1 MKSFL
6 KNIFSASIGVLL
18 AIGVLSLI
26 GFVMMVGVVASSEQK
41 IDIKKNSVLHIHL
54 NGPLTE
60 VATSDPIND
69 LLAMGSEGS
78 LSLDELRTALKQAK
92 DMDEIK
98 GVFLEGGL
106 VETEPATLQELRSCL
121 EDFKKSGKF
130 IFSYA
135 DDYTQGVFYLSSLA
149 DKIAVNPEG
158 SVSWRGMSSNPIF
171 FKETL
176 EKIGVKMQVFKVGK
190 FKSAVEPYINTEMSE
205 PNRLQVKSYIGSIW
219 NQFVSSVSESR
230 NIPVDSL
237 QVYADR
243 YAPLWTAQE
252 LVKTHLVDTLTYV
265 DGAKKMLRQMAGIED
280 DDKLNLVSAA
290 DICSQASN
298 GKGKTIAVYYA
309 SGEIIQ
315 EENPS
320 MTGMGG
326 EYIVGKTVVEDM
338 EKLMNDDDVEAVVLR
353 INSPGGSAY
362 ASEQMWHAIKELG
375 KKKPLVVSMGGFA
388 ASGGYYMS
396 CAAPYIF
403 ADATTLTGSIG
414 IFGMIPDAS
423 ELIQNKLGLRFD
435 QVSTNKM
442 SDFIV
447 GNFSRPMTETECMMV
462 QRKVEEGYRLFL
474 SRVAEGRKKSTA
486 EIDSIAQ
493 GRVWT
498 GEQAIAIGLVDKL
511 GTLDDAV
518 KYIAEKA
525 KLGDKYHTVS
535 YPQQDPWYMELLN
548 EKKTSY
554 YESQVRSVLGEF
566 YQPMMELKKIQSRD
580 AIQAR
585 MPFDPNI
592 R

>member
-1 MKSFL
+1 
-6 KNIFSASIGVLL
+6 
-18 AIGVLSLI
+18 
-26 GFVMMVGVVASSEQK
+26 
-41 IDIKKNSVLHIHL
+41 
-54 NGPLTE
+54 
-60 VATSDPIND
+60 
-69 LLAMGSEGS
+69 
-78 LSLDELRTALKQAK
+78 
-92 DMDEIK
+92 
-98 GVFLEGGL
+98 
-106 VETEPATLQELRSCL
+106 
-121 EDFKKSGKF
+121 
-130 IFSYA
+130 
-135 DDYTQGVFYLSSLA
+135 
-149 DKIAVNPEG
+149 
-158 SVSWRGMSSNPIF
+158 
-171 FKETL
+171 
-176 EKIGVKMQVFKVGK
+176 
-190 FKSAVEPYINTEMSE
+190 
-205 PNRLQVKSYIGSIW
+205 
-219 NQFVSSVSESR
+219 
-230 NIPVDSL
+230 
-237 QVYADR
+237 
-243 YAPLWTAQE
+243 
-252 LVKTHLVDTLTYV
+252 
-265 DGAKKMLRQMAGIED
+265 
-280 DDKLNLVSAA
+280 
-290 DICSQASN
+290 
-298 GKGKTIAVYYA
+298 
-309 SGEIIQ
+309 
-315 EENPS
+315 
-320 MTGMGG
+320 
-326 EYIVGKTVVEDM
+326 
-338 EKLMNDDDVEAVVLR
+338 MNDDDVEAVVLR

-375 KKKPLVVSMGGFA
+375 KKKPLVVSMGGYA

-548 EKKTSY
+548 EKKSSY